1 MNMNTAAQQGF
12 FGKFLDQQGG
22 IEGLLQ
28 NMNLPEE
35 GGGVIGRTL
44 REARDRQQ
52 AQPQAGAE
60 AARSSVTFTPKMEEL
75 MSLFEKGAA
84 VDPRVNN
91 IGLYQLL
98 KAGRQAGEGTGLAA
112 RAGVS
117 SLATPELADRLAKM
131 GRYDDDQIAHVAEG
145 EMLVPAPILK
155 YYPEVREE
163 IFDVI
168 RKEGLNPQEFIV
180 GGDMVARNPLTGVQE
195 FGFFS
200 KVFKKIKKVVKKLAP
215 VILAFALPGIGSA
228 LGTSAFGYASLG
240 QAALTGAAAGGLG
253 TLIQG
258 GKFKDALKG
267 AAIGGLTAGIFK
279 GAGNK
284 LAGRGFFDSGVSAT
298 APGLPESLQGT
309 GRNIAPRPPVGQYG
323 ADAGAIPPE
332 VMETFNATSGMRP
345 LELVPGGP
353 TISEPFGAGAGSGL
367 GSGAGPVSGGGLT
380 QTSAATQALAD
391 SAAAGSQNIT
401 NPLAGT
407 GIPDATNLKPLPPP
421 SLPPSPPTT
430 DPSLFQKF
438 RTGIGNLN
446 PFKAPAPIKDQILA
460 IPDMTQARLDAAI
473 QSGVNRGLSPDLA
486 LAEYAKS
493 LETLNLLKPAAS
505 VGDKLMYGGFLGLT
519 AAPLLFTP
527 DEEMV
532 DPETGEPLTEE
543 ERNALFNL
551 GGDPAIGQQG
561 FDFVDAYRRRQNYE
575 GVGSLPAFAAE
586 GGEIAGPG
594 TGTSDSIPALL
605 SDGEFVMTA
614 KAVRNAGNGSRRKG
628 AAKMYKLMRELE
640 AV

>member
-1 MNMNTAAQQGF
+1 MAAA
-12 FGKFLDQQGG
+12 
-22 IEGLLQ
+22 LQ

-35 GGGVIGRTL
+35 GGGVIGKTL

-52 AQPQAGAE
+52 SITPQTGTKTAK
-60 AARSSVTFTPKMEEL
+60 SSVVFTPKMEEL

-91 IGLYQLL
+91 FGLYQLL
-98 KAGRQAGEGTGLAA
+98 KAGKQQELAASQAGEEGTLAA

-117 SLATPELADRLAKM
+117 SLSTPEMANRLAQM

-168 RKEGLNPQEFIV
+168 KKEGLNPQEFIV
-180 GGDMVARNPLTGVQE
+180 GGDMVARNPLTGIQE
-195 FGFFS
+195 FGFLS

-215 VILAFALPGIGSA
+215 VILAVALPGIGSA

-258 GKFKDALKG
+258 GNFKDALRG

-284 LAGRGFFDSGVSAT
+284 LAGRGFFDSGVIADASTSAST
-298 APGLPESLQGT
+298 LPESLQGS
-309 GRNIAPRPPVGQYG
+309 GRNIAPRPPVGQFG
-323 ADAGAIPPE
+323 ADAGPVPFE
-332 VMETFNATSGMRP
+332 VMEQFNATSGARP
-345 LELVPGGP
+345 LEL
-353 TISEPFGAGAGSGL
+353 TTGAGSGL
-367 GSGAGPVSGGGLT
+367 GSGTTTVSGGGLT

-391 SAAAGSQNIT
+391 SATAGSQNIT
-401 NPLAGT
+401 ETLAGT
-407 GIPDATNLKPLPPP
+407 GLPDATNLKSLPQP
-421 SLPPSPPTT
+421 SLPPPPPPAT
-430 DPSLFQKF
+430 DPTLFQKF

-446 PFKAPAPIKDQILA
+446 PFKAPPSIKEQILNA
-460 IPDMTQARLDAAI
+460 GIPNMTPDTLEAAI
-473 QSGVNRGLSPDLA
+473 QSGMNRGLSEELA
-486 LAEYAKS
+486 LAEYAKG
-493 LETLNLLKPAAS
+493 LETLELFKPAAS
-505 VGDKLMYGGFLGLT
+505 VGDKLMYTGLVGLT

-527 DEEMV
+527 EEEMV

-543 ERNALFNL
+543 ERNALFGL

-575 GVGSLPAFAAE
+575 GVGSLPMYAAE

-614 KAVRNAGNGSRRKG
+614 EAVRNAGGGSRRKG

>member
-1 MNMNTAAQQGF
+1 MNMQQ
-12 FGKFLDQQGG
+12 
-22 IEGLLQ
+22 
-28 NMNLPEE
+28 
-35 GGGVIGRTL
+35 
-44 REARDRQQ
+44 
-52 AQPQAGAE
+52 
-60 AARSSVTFTPKMEEL
+60 S
-75 MSLFEKGAA
+75 
-84 VDPRVNN
+84 
-91 IGLYQLL
+91 
-98 KAGRQAGEGTGLAA
+98 
-112 RAGVS
+112 AGVA
-117 SLATPELADRLAKM
+117 SLSTPMMANKLARM

-168 RKEGLNPQEFIV
+168 KKEGLNPQEFIV
-180 GGDMVARNPLTGVQE
+180 GGDMVARNPLTGIQE
-195 FGFFS
+195 FGFLS
-200 KVFKKIKKVVKKLAP
+200 KVFKSIKKVVKKFAP

-228 LGTSAFGYASLG
+228 LGTSAFGYANLG

-258 GKFKDALKG
+258 GKFKDALRG

-279 GAGNK
+279 GASNK

-298 APGLPESLQGT
+298 ATAPAPGLPESLQG
-309 GRNIAPRPPVGQYG
+309 GGPMPRPPVGQFG
-323 ADAGAIPPE
+323 ADAGPVPFE
-332 VMETFNATSGMRP
+332 VMERFNATSGARP
-345 LELVPGGP
+345 LEL
-353 TISEPFGAGAGSGL
+353 TTGAGL

-391 SAAAGSQNIT
+391 GAAAGSQNIT
-401 NPLAGT
+401 ETLAGT
-407 GIPDATNLKPLPPP
+407 GLPDATNLKPLPRP

-430 DPSLFQKF
+430 DPTLFQKL

-446 PFKAPAPIKDQILA
+446 PFKAPPSIKDQILNA
-460 IPDMTQARLDAAI
+460 GIPDVTPATLEAAI
-473 QSGVNRGLSPDLA
+473 QSGVNRGLSPELA
-486 LAEYAKS
+486 LAEYAKG
-493 LETLNLLKPAAS
+493 LESLNLFKPAAS

-532 DPETGEPLTEE
+532 DPETGETLTEE

-575 GVGSLPAFAAE
+575 GVGSLPTFAAE

>member
-1 MNMNTAAQQGF
+1 MMNMQQ
-12 FGKFLDQQGG
+12 
-22 IEGLLQ
+22 
-28 NMNLPEE
+28 
-35 GGGVIGRTL
+35 
-44 REARDRQQ
+44 
-52 AQPQAGAE
+52 
-60 AARSSVTFTPKMEEL
+60 
-75 MSLFEKGAA
+75 
-84 VDPRVNN
+84 
-91 IGLYQLL
+91 
-98 KAGRQAGEGTGLAA
+98 
-112 RAGVS
+112 RAGVA
-117 SLATPELADRLAKM
+117 SLSTPMMANRLAKM

-228 LGTSAFGYASLG
+228 LGTSAFGYATLG

-284 LAGRGFFDSGVSAT
+284 LAGRGFFDSGVSA
-298 APGLPESLQGT
+298 PGLPEHLQDSLKG
-309 GRNIAPRPPVGQYG
+309 GPRPRPAVGLVAEG
-323 ADAGAIPPE
+323 AGPIPPE
-332 VMETFNATSGMRP
+332 VIEQFNATSGARP
-345 LELVPGGP
+345 IELA
-353 TISEPFGAGAGSGL
+353 TGAGS
-367 GSGAGPVSGGGLT
+367 VSGGGLT
-380 QTSAATQALAD
+380 QTNVPVELVDPTQALAD
-391 SAAAGSQNIT
+391 SAAAGSQNIA

-407 GIPDATNLKPLPPP
+407 GIPEVATLRPP
-421 SLPPSPPTT
+421 SQPPFPPSPPAT

-446 PFKAPAPIKDQILA
+446 PFKAPPSIEKQILA
-460 IPDMTQARLDAAI
+460 QGNMTPAQLEATL
-473 QSGVNRGLSPDLA
+473 QSGINRGLTRDAA
-486 LAEYAKS
+486 LAEYSK
-493 LETLNLLKPAAS
+493 TLQTLGKFKPAAS

-519 AAPLLFTP
+519 AAPFLFSP

>member
-1 MNMNTAAQQGF
+1 MMNMQQ
-12 FGKFLDQQGG
+12 
-22 IEGLLQ
+22 
-28 NMNLPEE
+28 
-35 GGGVIGRTL
+35 
-44 REARDRQQ
+44 
-52 AQPQAGAE
+52 
-60 AARSSVTFTPKMEEL
+60 S
-75 MSLFEKGAA
+75 
-84 VDPRVNN
+84 
-91 IGLYQLL
+91 
-98 KAGRQAGEGTGLAA
+98 
-112 RAGVS
+112 AGVA
-117 SLATPELADRLAKM
+117 SLSTPMMANKLARM

-168 RKEGLNPQEFIV
+168 KKEGLNPQEFIV
-180 GGDMVARNPLTGVQE
+180 GGDMVARNPLTGIQE
-195 FGFFS
+195 FGFLS
-200 KVFKKIKKVVKKLAP
+200 KVFKSIKKVVKKFAP

-228 LGTSAFGYASLG
+228 LGTSAFGYANLG

-284 LAGRGFFDSGVSAT
+284 LAGRGFFDSGVSAAAT

-309 GRNIAPRPPVGQYG
+309 GRNIAPRPPVGQLG
-323 ADAGAIPPE
+323 ADAGAIPFE
-332 VMETFNATSGMRP
+332 VMEQFNATSGMRP
-345 LELVPGGP
+345 LELVPGGS

-367 GSGAGPVSGGGLT
+367 GSGTTSVSGGGLT
-380 QTSAATQALAD
+380 QTNVPVELVDPTQALAD
-391 SAAAGSQNIT
+391 AAAAGSQNIA

-407 GIPDATNLKPLPPP
+407 GIPEATNLRPLPRPP
-421 SLPPSPPTT
+421 FPSSPPATN
-430 DPSLFQKF
+430 PSLFQKF

-446 PFKAPAPIKDQILA
+446 PFKAPPAIEKQILNA
-460 IPDMTQARLDAAI
+460 GIPNMTPDKLEAAI
-473 QSGVNRGLSPDLA
+473 QSGVNRGLSRELA
-486 LAEYAKS
+486 LAEYAKG
-493 LETLNLLKPAAS
+493 LESLNLFKPAAS
-505 VGDKLMYGGFLGLT
+505 VGDKLMYTGFTGLT
-519 AAPLLFTP
+519 AAPFLFSS

-543 ERNALFNL
+543 QRNALFGL

-575 GVGSLPAFAAE
+575 GVGSLPMYAAE

-614 KAVRNAGNGSRRKG
+614 EAVRNAGGGSRRKG

>member
-1 MNMNTAAQQGF
+1 MMNMQQ
-12 FGKFLDQQGG
+12 
-22 IEGLLQ
+22 
-28 NMNLPEE
+28 P
-35 GGGVIGRTL
+35 
-44 REARDRQQ
+44 
-52 AQPQAGAE
+52 
-60 AARSSVTFTPKMEEL
+60 
-75 MSLFEKGAA
+75 
-84 VDPRVNN
+84 
-91 IGLYQLL
+91 
-98 KAGRQAGEGTGLAA
+98 
-112 RAGVS
+112 AGVA
-117 SLATPELADRLAKM
+117 SLSTPMMANRLAKM

-215 VILAFALPGIGSA
+215 VILAVALPGIGAA
-228 LGTSAFGYASLG
+228 LGTSAFGYATLG

-298 APGLPESLQGT
+298 APAPGLPEHLQDSLKG
-309 GRNIAPRPPVGQYG
+309 GPRPRPPVGLVAEG
-323 ADAGAIPPE
+323 AGPIPPE
-332 VMETFNATSGMRP
+332 VIEQFNATSGARP
-345 LELVPGGP
+345 IELA
-353 TISEPFGAGAGSGL
+353 TGAGS
-367 GSGAGPVSGGGLT
+367 VSGGGLT
-380 QTSAATQALAD
+380 QTNVPVELVDPTQALAD
-391 SAAAGSQNIT
+391 TAAAGSQNIA

-407 GIPDATNLKPLPPP
+407 GIPEVTTLRPP
-421 SLPPSPPTT
+421 SQPPFPPSPPAT

-446 PFKAPAPIKDQILA
+446 PFKAPPSIEKQILA
-460 IPDMTQARLDAAI
+460 GDVTKAQLDAAI
-473 QSGVNRGLSPDLA
+473 KTGLDQGLSREMA
-486 LAEYAKS
+486 LANAAKTFES
-493 LETLNLLKPAAS
+493 LQMFKPAAS

-519 AAPLLFTP
+519 AAPFLFSP